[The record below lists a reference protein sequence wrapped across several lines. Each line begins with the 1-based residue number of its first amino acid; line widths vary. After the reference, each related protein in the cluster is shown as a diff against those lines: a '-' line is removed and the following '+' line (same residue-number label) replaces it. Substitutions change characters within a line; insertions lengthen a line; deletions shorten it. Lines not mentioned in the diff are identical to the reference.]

1 MKIVMIGA
9 GSAQFGLSTLGDIF
23 QSEKLQG
30 SHIVLVDIN
39 AEALKKVFSLAKDF
53 IEKHALTYTLQA
65 TVLREDA
72 LVDADVVLISVE
84 VGNRFQVWNDDWSI
98 PQQYG
103 VKQIYGENGG
113 VGGIFHALRIVPV
126 ILDICKDI
134 DKYCPRAFVFNYSN
148 PMTAISTTVLR
159 KYPNMNFIGMCH
171 EIASLERYL
180 PAMLNTSFDNLS
192 LRSAG
197 LNHFSVLLEASYK
210 NTGKDAYPDIL
221 KLAPPFFEK
230 EPGYSDLLAYTKKH
244 GIFPPRTEGNS
255 ERFILDSAKSKK
267 SWADRTLFKEILN
280 TYKLL
285 PITTDSHIGEYI
297 PWASEIADHQGIK
310 DFYSVYQLMLSE
322 YKPAIELILHER
334 IVLILEGMIDDTG
347 YEEPAVNILN
357 NGLIPSLPN
366 WIAVEVPG
374 IVNKSGI
381 SGISFPHYP
390 KGFSALLRNYCGVY
404 DLIAEAVINKDRD
417 YVIQA
422 ILANP
427 IVDKYA
433 NIRDMVDLMI
443 ERQSKYL
450 GYLLP

>member
-39 AEALKKVFSLAKDF
+39 AEALEKVFSLAKDF
-53 IEKHALTYTLQA
+53 IEKHALKYTLQA

-72 LVDADVVLISVE
+72 LIDADVVLISIE

-103 VKQIYGENGG
+103 VRQIYGENGG

-126 ILDICKDI
+126 ILDICEDI
-134 DKYCPRAFVFNYSN
+134 NKYCPRAFVFNYSN

-180 PAMLNTSFDNLS
+180 PAMLNTPFDNLS

-210 NTGKDAYPDIL
+210 DTGKDAYPDIL
-221 KLAPPFFEK
+221 QLAPAFFEK

-267 SWADRTLFKEILN
+267 SWADRTLFKEILK

-297 PWASEIADHQGIK
+297 PWASGIADHQGIK

-357 NGLIPSLPN
+357 NGLIPSLPD

-381 SGISFPHYP
+381 TGIPFVSYP

-404 DLIAEAVINKDRD
+404 DLIAEAVITKDKE
-417 YVIQA
+417 YVIQS

-427 IVDKYA
+427 IVDGYN
-433 NIRDMVDLMI
+433 NIRDMVELMI
-443 ERQSKYL
+443 ERQSTYL
-450 GYLLP
+450 GYLQ